1 MWRKLRIALLL
12 IVLATVALGA
22 WRAKTRTT
30 EWRHTLF
37 VAIYPINADGRD
49 STEQYIRQLD
59 RQDFEAIETWLDEQ
73 AKRYGITLMQ
83 PIRIELA
90 PPRTS
95 RPPVPPARASGLD
108 VLLWS
113 LQMRYWAWQNDDI
126 AGPRPDIRLF
136 AQYQDPR
143 ANGTAQH
150 SLGLEKGLIGLVNL
164 FASRHEHG
172 GNLVVLAHEMLHTL
186 GASDKYDLAT
196 TLPRFP
202 DGYAEPQR
210 SPRYPQDLA
219 EIMGGRIPLSDHEA
233 EIPRHITHTIVGPVT
248 AREIGWIH

>member
-12 IVLATVALGA
+12 IVLATVALGT
-22 WRAKTRTT
+22 WRAKTRST
-30 EWRHTLF
+30 EWRHTLY

-49 STEQYIRQLD
+49 TTEDYIRRLD
-59 RQDFEAIETWLDEQ
+59 RQDFEAIESWFDDQ
-73 AKRYGITLMQ
+73 AKAYGVTLMR
-83 PIRIELA
+83 PIRIEVA
-90 PPRTS
+90 SPRTS
-95 RPPVPPARASGLD
+95 RPPTPPTQASGLD
-108 VLLWS
+108 VMLWS

-143 ANGTAQH
+143 ANGTARH
-150 SLGLEKGLIGLVNL
+150 SLGLEKGLIGLANL

-172 GNLVVLAHEMLHTL
+172 SNQVVLAHEMLHTL
-186 GASDKYDLAT
+186 GATDKYDLAT

-210 SPRYPQDLA
+210 SPRYPQRLA
-219 EIMGGRIPLSDHEA
+219 EIMGGRIPVSDHEA
-233 EIPRHITHTIVGPVT
+233 DIPNHIRYTLIGPTT
-248 AREIGWIH
+248 AVEIGWRH